1 MSKRDNDYLSSD
13 VGFNSSVNSGS
24 KLNLP
29 MEHTRKFD
37 ATHQA
42 FTDRYHKKAQTLNLK
57 QYPQDLQEL
66 FPISERNV
74 EMNLAQSQASLV
86 NF

>member
-1 MSKRDNDYLSSD
+1 MSKRDNDFLSSD
-13 VGFNSSVNSGS
+13 IGFNSSVNSGS

-29 MEHTRKFD
+29 MEHVRKFD

-57 QYPQDLQEL
+57 
-66 FPISERNV
+66 
-74 EMNLAQSQASLV
+74 
-86 NF
+86 